1 MTEIMLNVG
10 LAIAGERPLNPTIAA
25 TTAVAVLARYGVH
38 VDPARAAV
46 VESSTEPTLVAPA
59 SLTGGCD
66 PHAAIANAAVVLMQD
81 AIAWRDAAG
90 TGHIDGPAADAWLPW
105 DDSQW
110 VALPG

>member
-1 MTEIMLNVG
+1 MQRITLNVG
-10 LAIAGERPLNPTIAA
+10 LAIAGERPEDSATAA
-25 TTAVAVLARYGVH
+25 ADAAAVLARYGVE

-46 VESSTEPTLVAPA
+46 VESNTEPTLVAA
-59 SLTGGCD
+59 AILAGGVD
-66 PHAAIANAAVVLMQD
+66 PHAAIAAAAIVLFQD